1 MRVLLVGDYPPP
13 HGGVAVHVQQL
24 HASLRERGVETV
36 VLDIG
41 KGGRP
46 APDVIPVRTPVQ
58 YGGKL
63 AGFLHEGWTVHVHTS
78 GNNPKSWML
87 AATAAVHA
95 PRSPRVITLHSG
107 LLPDYLAH
115 SLSRRVFA
123 RMALAG
129 YSRVVAVSE
138 AVREAL
144 VRCGVPAEKILVYP
158 AFCGSQ
164 VRPGEVT
171 PEIQRARERRKTL
184 LAMAHHPS
192 PVYGRA
198 LMFRALRRIADERP
212 GVGLAVFGPGT
223 RSEEFIRDARES
235 GVESLLENLWE
246 LEHDQALALMARCD
260 AFIRPT
266 THDGDAISV
275 REALAL
281 GVPCVASDVCVR
293 PLGAYTFRAGDAV
306 DLAAQVHHALE
317 KGPARVVSPDAGP
330 VLMKLYGDLT
340 PSTTLGGEIHAAR

>member
-1 MRVLLVGDYPPP
+1 
-13 HGGVAVHVQQL
+13 
-24 HASLRERGVETV
+24 
-36 VLDIG
+36 
-41 KGGRP
+41 
-46 APDVIPVRTPVQ
+46 VRTPARFALT
-58 YGGKL
+58 L
-63 AGFLHEGWTVHVHTS
+63 AGYVREGWTVHVHTS
-78 GNNPKSWML
+78 GNNPKAWVL
-87 AATAAVHA
+87 AALAAVPA

-107 LLPDYLAH
+107 LLPDYLAGAR
-115 SLSRRVFA
+115 SRRLLA
-123 RMALAG
+123 RAALLG

-144 VRCGVPAEKILVYP
+144 VDCGVPAEKILVYP

-164 VRPGEVT
+164 VRPGEPT
-171 PEIQRARERRKTL
+171 PAIEAARARRGTL

-223 RSEEFIRDARES
+223 RSEEFMRDARES

-246 LEHDQALALMARCD
+246 LEHAQALALMARCD

-281 GVPCVASDVCVR
+281 GVPCVASDVCAR
-293 PLGAYTFRAGDAV
+293 PQGAYTFRAGDAE
-306 DLAAQVHHALE
+306 DLALQVHHAIE
-317 KGPARVVSPDAGP
+317 SGPARVVSPDAGP
-330 VLMKLYGDLT
+330 VLKKLYEDLAQ
-340 PSTTLGGEIHAAR
+340 STILGGEIHAAR